1 MYRWNERQ
9 PDESI
14 YEPLQLFAQLSSML
28 IENVDQVFS
37 TKNQLSEVMQSLRE
51 VEKIEEHLPV
61 LLHKD
66 LEQTLSIK
74 KLRTE
79 KEQIQAL
86 QNIVEMANWQPD
98 IISVLRMM
106 ANELLTILDFQ
117 VALIGEQSLSGSKLL
132 EVIHV
137 DDAGEGLE
145 TFFGQKKP
153 TATIA

>member
-1 MYRWNERQ
+1 M
-9 PDESI
+9 
-14 YEPLQLFAQLSSML
+14 
-28 IENVDQVFS
+28 
-37 TKNQLSEVMQSLRE
+37 
-51 VEKIEEHLPV
+51 

-66 LEQTLSIK
+66 LEQTLLIK

-117 VALIGEQSLSGSKLL
+117 VALIGEQTLSGSKLL
-132 EVIHV
+132 DVIHV
-137 DDAGEGLE
+137 NDAGGGLRRILD
-145 TFFGQKKP
+145 KKIRCGNCLKM
-153 TATIA
+153 ATQYLFRIHCRKINGKVIHF